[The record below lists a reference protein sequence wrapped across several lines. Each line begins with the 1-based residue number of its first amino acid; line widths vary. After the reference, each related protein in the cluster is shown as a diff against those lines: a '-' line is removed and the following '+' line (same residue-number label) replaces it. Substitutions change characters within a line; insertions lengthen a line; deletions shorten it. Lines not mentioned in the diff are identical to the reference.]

1 MSDVQPLPAKDRPI
15 STQFYMVAK
24 QWADLDA
31 AAHIQEELKSTVLE
45 QKKTELI
52 KANPGLAENKAER
65 VVKSSKEWEAYIRK
79 MCDARGAAN
88 LVKQRMKYLEM
99 RHREWVGAN
108 ADARA
113 ELRLGAGDP

>member
-1 MSDVQPLPAKDRPI
+1 MSNVQPLPEEDRPI
-15 STQFYMVAK
+15 SSRYYEVAK
-24 QWADLDA
+24 LWADLDA

-65 VVKSSKEWEAYIRK
+65 IVKSSKDWEAYIRK
-79 MCDARGAAN
+79 ACDARGAAN
-88 LVKQRMKYLEM
+88 LLKQRMKYWEM